1 MRRIVNTLSE
11 KDIWTVLKRI
21 ILVNL
26 AFMGVVFVLNIFI
39 DFEELHKSLPFS
51 SVLEYQTAAIITLS
65 LLEVLI
71 LVVMIRPWFHS
82 RRLSIAS
89 VDRLLQ
95 EGENEDV
102 EFKASFRWDYKERRV
117 NKELEYA
124 AAKSIAGFMN
134 TKGGTLLIG
143 VTDEK
148 TPVGLDVDY
157 STLKKKSS
165 DGFILHL
172 IQILNNY
179 LGKEYSAFLSA
190 NIIHF
195 KGKDICR
202 IEVLPST
209 KPVYVVRNGQEEF
222 FCTSIGLH
230 TTNANKRS
238 SRIHHDALESLTRKE
253 QNVAGFG
260 RRFVQLPYPQS

>member
-1 MRRIVNTLSE
+1 MSFSDLTFL
-11 KDIWTVLKRI
+11 L
-21 ILVNL
+21 ILRNFTE
-26 AFMGVVFVLNIFI
+26 AFL
-39 DFEELHKSLPFS
+39 FS
-51 SVLEYQTAAIITLS
+51 SVLEHQTAAIIILS
-65 LLEVLI
+65 VLEVLF
-71 LVVMIRPWFHS
+71 LVVIIRRWFHS

-102 EFKASFRWDYKERRV
+102 ESKASLRWDYKERRV
-117 NKELEYA
+117 NKELGYVV
-124 AAKSIAGFMN
+124 AKSIAGFMN
-134 TKGGTLLIG
+134 ARGGTLLIG
-143 VTDEK
+143 VTDGK

-190 NIIHF
+190 NIIHL

-202 IEVLPST
+202 IEVLPSN
-209 KPVYVVRNGQEEF
+209 KPVYVVRDGQEEF
-222 FCTSIGLH
+222 FL
-230 TTNANKRS
+230 R
-238 SRIHHDALESLTRKE
+238 ALASTQPMQIKE
-253 QNVAGFG
+253 AHEYIRMHWRV
-260 RRFVQLPYPQS
+260 

>member
-1 MRRIVNTLSE
+1 MQSVRRIVNTLSE
-11 KDIWTVLKRI
+11 RDIWTVLKRI
-21 ILVNL
+21 ILANL
-26 AFMGVVFVLNIFI
+26 AFWGSFFVLNIFI

-51 SVLEYQTAAIITLS
+51 SVLEYQTALIIVLS
-65 LLEVLI
+65 VLEVLI
-71 LVVMIRPWFHS
+71 LAVIIRRWFNS

-89 VDRLLQ
+89 VERLLQ

-102 EFKASFRWDYKERRV
+102 EFKASLRWDYKERRV

-124 AAKSIAGFMN
+124 VAKSVAGFMN
-134 TKGGTLLIG
+134 AKGGILIIG

-148 TPVGLDVDY
+148 TPVGLDLDY
-157 STLKKKSS
+157 NTLKKKNS
-165 DGFILHL
+165 DGFVLHL

-202 IEVLPST
+202 IDVLPSS
-209 KPVYVVRNGQEEF
+209 KPVYVVRDGQEEF
-222 FCTSIGLH
+222 FL
-230 TTNANKRS
+230 R
-238 SRIHHDALESLTRKE
+238 ALASTQPMQIKE
-253 QNVAGFG
+253 AHEYIKMHWKV
-260 RRFVQLPYPQS
+260 

>member
-21 ILVNL
+21 ILANL
-26 AFMGVVFVLNIFI
+26 AFIGVFLILNIII
-39 DFEELHKSLPFS
+39 DFEEFHKRLPFS
-51 SVLEYQTAAIITLS
+51 SVLEYQTAAIIILS
-65 LLEVLI
+65 VIEVLI
-71 LVVMIRPWFHS
+71 LMVIIRRWFHS

-89 VDRLLQ
+89 VERLLQ

-102 EFKASFRWDYKERRV
+102 EFKASLRWDYKERRV

-124 AAKSIAGFMN
+124 VAKSIAGFMN
-134 TKGGTLLIG
+134 AGGGTLLIG

-179 LGKEYSAFLSA
+179 LGKEYSAFFSV
-190 NIIHF
+190 NITHF
-195 KGKDICR
+195 RGKDICR
-202 IEVLPST
+202 IDVLPSN
-209 KPVYVVRNGQEEF
+209 KPVYVIRDGQEEF
-222 FCTSIGLH
+222 FLRESASTQPMQIKE
-230 TTNANKRS
+230 ANEYIKMHWR
-238 SRIHHDALESLTRKE
+238 
-253 QNVAGFG
+253 V
-260 RRFVQLPYPQS
+260 

>member
-21 ILVNL
+21 IIANL
-26 AFMGVVFVLNIFI
+26 IFMGGFFILNIFI
-39 DFEELHKSLPFS
+39 DFEELHKRLPFS
-51 SVLEYQTAAIITLS
+51 SVLEYQTTAIIILS
-65 LLEVLI
+65 VLEVFI
-71 LVVMIRPWFHS
+71 LVVIIRRWFRS

-89 VDRLLQ
+89 VERLLQ
-95 EGENEDV
+95 EGEDEDV
-102 EFKASFRWDYKERRV
+102 EFKASLRWDYKERRV

-124 AAKSIAGFMN
+124 VAKSIAGFMN
-134 TKGGTLLIG
+134 AEGGTLLIG

-148 TPVGLDVDY
+148 TAVGLDVDY

-172 IQILNNY
+172 IRILNNY

-202 IEVLPST
+202 IDVLPSS
-209 KPVYVVRNGQEEF
+209 KPVYVVRDGQEEF
-222 FCTSIGLH
+222 FLRALASTQPMQIKEAYEYIKLH
-230 TTNANKRS
+230 WK
-238 SRIHHDALESLTRKE
+238 
-253 QNVAGFG
+253 V
-260 RRFVQLPYPQS
+260 

>member
-1 MRRIVNTLSE
+1 MEKILSSLSR

-21 ILVNL
+21 ILANL
-26 AFMGVVFVLNIFI
+26 VFMGGFFVLNIFI

-51 SVLEYQTAAIITLS
+51 SVLEYQTALIIILS
-65 LLEVLI
+65 VLEALI
-71 LVVMIRPWFHS
+71 LMVIIRRWFRS
-82 RRLSIAS
+82 RRVSIVS
-89 VDRLLQ
+89 VERLLQ

-117 NKELEYA
+117 NKELAYA
-124 AAKSIAGFMN
+124 VAKSIAGFMN
-134 TKGGTLLIG
+134 AKGGTLLIG

-148 TPVGLDVDY
+148 TPIGLDMDY

-172 IQILNNY
+172 IQILNNH

-202 IEVLPST
+202 IDVLPSN
-209 KPVYVVRNGQEEF
+209 KPVYVVQDGQEEF
-222 FCTSIGLH
+222 FYEH
-230 TTNANKRS
+230 W
-238 SRIHHDALESLTRKE
+238 
-253 QNVAGFG
+253 
-260 RRFVQLPYPQS
+260 LPHSQCK

>member
-1 MRRIVNTLSE
+1 MRRIINTLSE

-21 ILVNL
+21 ILANL
-26 AFMGVVFVLNIFI
+26 AFTGAVFVLNILI
-39 DFEELHKSLPFS
+39 DFEELHKRLPFS
-51 SVLEYQTAAIITLS
+51 SVLEYQIAAIIILS
-65 LLEVLI
+65 VLEALI
-71 LVVMIRPWFHS
+71 LAVIIQRWSHS

-89 VDRLLQ
+89 VERLLQ

-102 EFKASFRWDYKERRV
+102 EFKASLRWDYKERRV
-117 NKELEYA
+117 NKELEYTV
-124 AAKSIAGFMN
+124 AKSIAGFMN
-134 TKGGTLLIG
+134 ARGGTLLIG
-143 VTDEK
+143 INDEK

-165 DGFILHL
+165 DGFTLHL

-202 IEVLPST
+202 IEVLPSN
-209 KPVYVVRNGQEEF
+209 KPAYVVHNGQEEF
-222 FCTSIGLH
+222 FL
-230 TTNANKRS
+230 R
-238 SRIHHDALESLTRKE
+238 ALASTQPMQIKE
-253 QNVAGFG
+253 AHEYIKMHWKV
-260 RRFVQLPYPQS
+260 

>member
-1 MRRIVNTLSE
+1 MHKILNTLSE
-11 KDIWTVLKRI
+11 RDIWTVVKRI
-21 ILVNL
+21 ILANL
-26 AFMGVVFVLNIFI
+26 AFTAVVFASNIFI
-39 DFEELHKSLPFS
+39 DFEELHKRLPFS
-51 SVLEYQTAAIITLS
+51 TVLEYQTAAIIILS

-71 LVVMIRPWFHS
+71 LVVIIRQWFHS
-82 RRLSIAS
+82 RRLGIAS

-102 EFKASFRWDYKERRV
+102 EFKASIRWDYKERKV

-124 AAKSIAGFMN
+124 IAKTIAGFMN
-134 TKGGTLLIG
+134 SRGGTLLIG

-148 TPVGLDVDY
+148 TPVGLEMDY
-157 STLKKKSS
+157 RTLKKQNS

-179 LGKEYSAFLSA
+179 LGKEYSASLSA

-202 IEVLPST
+202 IEVLPSN
-209 KPVYVVRNGQEEF
+209 KPVYVVRDGQEEF
-222 FCTSIGLH
+222 FYEHWPRHNQC
-230 TTNANKRS
+230 K
-238 SRIHHDALESLTRKE
+238 
-253 QNVAGFG
+253 
-260 RRFVQLPYPQS
+260 